1 MIVPESAMDAIPPIP
16 DSAQPSR
23 PGAAKD
29 VFSDL
34 NERQRDAVEHGL
46 AEGALAGPLLVIA
59 GAGTGKTKTLASR
72 VARLVQ
78 TGADPHRILLLTF
91 ARRAAREMEHRV
103 GRLLHR
109 LLGFSSTQAPPHFP
123 WCGTFHSVGAR
134 LLRDYAERINL
145 APNFTILDRSDAE
158 DLMGM
163 VRQELGLAETVER
176 FPQKAS
182 CLAIYSRVVNSQS
195 RLDQVLQ
202 THYPWCF
209 ESHDGLKR
217 MFKAYAEAKLQQQ
230 VLDYDDLLLY
240 WVHMMADDGIAADVR
255 SRFDHV
261 LIDEYQ
267 DTNRLQGAIV
277 LGLKPRGENLTVV
290 GDDAQAI
297 YSFRAADVRN
307 ILDFPEQFDPP
318 ARIVALEQNYRST
331 QPILAASNAVI
342 GLAKKRH
349 AKDLWSDRPSS
360 ELPRITTLSD
370 EADQAR
376 WVADE
381 VLRRREEGIRLI
393 KQAVLFR
400 TSNHSAPLEL
410 ELTRRNIPF
419 RKFGGLKFLE
429 TSHVKDVLSIL
440 RWAQNPRARL
450 AGFRVSQL
458 LPGFG
463 PVTAGRLL
471 DEMELRPD
479 PLTAIEGF
487 TPPKAA
493 ADDWAKLAG
502 LVGELCRT
510 SEWPADL
517 ERAIEWYQPHLERMH
532 DDAEVRLA
540 DLEQI
545 ARIAQGYA
553 SRERFLTELT
563 LDPPEAS
570 SDESGAP
577 HLDEDYL
584 ILSTIH
590 SAKGQ
595 EWNAVYLLNAVD
607 GCMPSDMATGRDED
621 IEEERRLLY
630 VAMTR
635 AKHHLALITP
645 QRFYVRQQRRG
656 GDTHIHATLTRFIPG
671 KVARLFERVDP
682 SPSRDKAAAAAPAA
696 GPVVDVSARLRA
708 MWD

>member
-1 MIVPESAMDAIPPIP
+1 M
-16 DSAQPSR
+16 
-23 PGAAKD
+23 AAGGQRD
-29 VFSDL
+29 VFADL
-34 NERQRDAVEHGL
+34 NDRQREAVEHGL
-46 AEGALAGPLLVIA
+46 AERSPRGPLLVIA
-59 GAGTGKTKTLASR
+59 GAGSGKTKTLASR

-78 TGADPHRILLLTF
+78 SGADPQRILLLTF
-91 ARRAAREMEHRV
+91 ARRAASEMEHRV

-109 LLGFSSTQAPPHFP
+109 LLGYAATQAPPQFA
-123 WCGTFHSVGAR
+123 WCGTFHGVGAR
-134 LLRDYAERINL
+134 LLRDYAARIGL
-145 APNFTILDRSDAE
+145 APNFTILDRADAE

-163 VRQELGLAETVER
+163 VRQHLSFAETQNR

-202 THYPWCF
+202 SHYPWCF
-209 ESHDGLKR
+209 ESHDALKR
-217 MFKAYAEAKLQQQ
+217 LFKAYAEAKHQQQ
-230 VLDYDDLLLY
+230 VLDYDDLLLW
-240 WVHMMADDGIAADVR
+240 WVHMMAEPAIAADVR

-277 LGLKPRGENLTVV
+277 LGLKPNGDNLTVV

-307 ILDFPEQFDPP
+307 ILDFPDQFEPP
-318 ARIVALEQNYRST
+318 ARVVALEQNYRST

-342 GLAKKRH
+342 SLAKRRH
-349 AKDLWSDRPSS
+349 AKVLWSDRPSS
-360 ELPRITTLSD
+360 EMPRIATLPD
-370 EADQAR
+370 EASQAR
-376 WVADE
+376 WVADQ
-381 VLRRREEGIRLI
+381 VLQRREEGIRLV

-400 TSNHSAPLEL
+400 TSSHSAPLEL

-429 TSHVKDVLSIL
+429 STHIKDVLSLL

-471 DEMELRPD
+471 DDMDRQAD
-479 PLTAIEGF
+479 PLAAIEAF
-487 TPPKAA
+487 EPPRAA
-493 ADDWAKLAG
+493 ASAWDELVKLIGA
-502 LVGELCRT
+502 LARQT
-510 SEWPADL
+510 EWPGDL
-517 ERAIEWYQPHLERMH
+517 ERAIEWYQPHLQRLH
-532 DDAEVRLA
+532 DDDAEVRLA
-540 DLEQI
+540 DLEQM

-584 ILSTIH
+584 VLSTIH

-595 EWNAVYLLNAVD
+595 EWSAVYLLNVVD
-607 GCMPSDMATGRDED
+607 GCMPSDMATGREED

-635 AKHHLALITP
+635 AQHHLALVTP

-656 GDTHIHATLTRFIPG
+656 GDSHIHATLTRFIPG

-682 SPSRDKAAAAAPAA
+682 LAGGAAAASA
-696 GPVVDVSARLRA
+696 GPTVPSVDVASVLRSL
-708 MWD
+708 WD

>member
-1 MIVPESAMDAIPPIP
+1 MIGLIAVMGETSSSPA
-16 DSAQPSR
+16 PS
-23 PGAAKD
+23 PQAKPAAAKD
-29 VFSDL
+29 VFADL
-34 NERQRDAVEHGL
+34 NERQRTAVEHGL
-46 AEGALAGPLLVIA
+46 DAGASTGPLLVIA

-78 TGADPHRILLLTF
+78 AGADPHRILLLTF
-91 ARRAAREMEHRV
+91 ARRAAGEMEQRV
-103 GRLLHR
+103 GRMLHR
-109 LLGFSSTQAPPHFP
+109 LLGYAPTQAPPHFP
-123 WCGTFHSVGAR
+123 WCGTFHGLGAR
-134 LLRDYAERINL
+134 LLRDYAERIGL

-176 FPQKAS
+176 FPLKAS
-182 CLAIYSRVVNSQS
+182 CLSIYSRVVNSQS

-202 THYPWCF
+202 AHYPWCF
-209 ESHDGLKR
+209 EAHDALKQL
-217 MFKAYAEAKLQQQ
+217 FKAYAAAKHDQQ

-240 WVHMMADDGIAADVR
+240 WVHMMADEGIAADVR
-255 SRFDHV
+255 QRFDHV

-297 YSFRAADVRN
+297 YSFRAADVGN

-318 ARIVALEQNYRST
+318 ARIIALEQNYRST

-342 GLAKKRH
+342 GQAKKRH
-349 AKDLWSDRPSS
+349 AKDLWSKQTSS
-360 ELPRITTLSD
+360 ELPQIVALPD
-370 EADQAR
+370 EGTQAQ
-376 WVADE
+376 WVADQ

-400 TSNHSAPLEL
+400 TSSHSAPLEL

-429 TSHVKDVLSIL
+429 STHIKDVLSIL
-440 RWAQNPRARL
+440 RWAQNPRGRL

-463 PVTAGRLL
+463 PITAGKLL
-471 DEMELRPD
+471 DEMERQAD
-479 PLTAIEGF
+479 PLTAIQTF
-487 TPPKAA
+487 TAPRAA
-493 ADDWAKLAG
+493 AEAWSS
-502 LVGELCRT
+502 LVELIT
-510 SEWPADL
+510 SLDQQSEWPADL
-517 ERAIEWYQPHLERMH
+517 DRAIEWYQPHLERLH

-540 DLEQI
+540 DLEQM
-545 ARIAQGYA
+545 ARIAQCYA

-595 EWNAVYLLNAVD
+595 EWNAVYVLNTVD
-607 GCMPSDMATGRDED
+607 GCMPSDMATGREED

-656 GDTHIHATLTRFIPG
+656 GDSHINATLTRFIPG
-671 KVARLFERVDP
+671 KVARLFERV
-682 SPSRDKAAAAAPAA
+682 SLGAKVSETSASTTTAAY
-696 GPVVDVSARLRA
+696 VDVGAKLRA
-708 MWD
+708 LWD

>member
-1 MIVPESAMDAIPPIP
+1 LFGE
-16 DSAQPSR
+16 
-23 PGAAKD
+23 
-29 VFSDL
+29 L
-34 NERQRDAVEHGL
+34 NDQQRAAVEHGL
-46 AEGALAGPLLVIA
+46 TPGQQAGPLLVIA

-78 TGADPHRILLLTF
+78 AGADPHRILLLTF
-91 ARRAAREMEHRV
+91 ARRAAGEMEQRV

-109 LLGFSSTQAPPHFP
+109 LLGFGATQAPPHFP
-123 WCGTFHSVGAR
+123 WSGTFHSVGAR
-134 LLRDYAERINL
+134 LLRDYAQRIGL
-145 APNFTILDRSDAE
+145 ATNFTILDRSDAE

-182 CLAIYSRVVNSQS
+182 CLSIYSRVVNSQT

-202 THYPWCF
+202 LHYPWCF
-209 ESHDGLKR
+209 ESHDALKKL
-217 MFKAYAEAKLQQQ
+217 FKGYAEAKHQQQ

-240 WVHMMADDGIAADVR
+240 WSHMMAEPAIAADVR
-255 SRFDHV
+255 ARFDHV

-277 LGLKPRGENLTVV
+277 LGLKPKGENLTVV

-297 YSFRAADVRN
+297 YSFRAADVGN
-307 ILDFPEQFDPP
+307 ILEFPQAFDPP

-331 QPILAASNAVI
+331 QPILEASNAVI

-349 AKDLWSDRPSS
+349 AKHLWSDKTSS
-360 ELPRITTLSD
+360 ELPRITSLPD
-370 EADQAR
+370 EASQAR
-376 WVADE
+376 WVADQ
-381 VLRRREEGIRLI
+381 VLLRREEGLKLI
-393 KQAVLFR
+393 QQAVLFR
-400 TSNHSAPLEL
+400 TSSHSAPLEL

-419 RKFGGLKFLE
+419 RKFGGMKFLE
-429 TSHVKDVLSIL
+429 ASHVKDVLSIL

-463 PVTAGRLL
+463 PVSAGRLL
-471 DEMELRPD
+471 DEMELQPD
-479 PLTAIEGF
+479 PLAVIAGF

-493 ADDWAKLAG
+493 AADWLKLAALIADLSHAG
-502 LVGELCRT
+502 
-510 SEWPADL
+510 EWPSDL
-517 ERAIEWYQPHLERMH
+517 ERAIEWYQPHLERIH
-532 DDAEVRLA
+532 EDEAEVRLA

-545 ARIAQGYA
+545 ARIAQGFG
-553 SRERFLTELT
+553 SRARFLTELT
-563 LDPPEAS
+563 LDPPEAT
-570 SDESGAP
+570 SDESGAT

-607 GCMPSDMATGRDED
+607 GCIPSDMATGHEEE

-635 AKHHLALITP
+635 AKHHLALVAP
-645 QRFYVRQQRRG
+645 HRFYVRQQRRG
-656 GDTHIHATLTRFIPG
+656 GDSHLHATLTRFIPG
-671 KVARLFERVDP
+671 KVARLFERVGP
-682 SPSRDKAAAAAPAA
+682 ESVQEAPELASS
-696 GPVVDVSARLRA
+696 GPAIDVGGQLRA

>member
-1 MIVPESAMDAIPPIP
+1 MGAPSSPPEPS
-16 DSAQPSR
+16 QPAKT
-23 PGAAKD
+23 GAAKD
-29 VFSDL
+29 VFADL
-34 NERQRDAVEHGL
+34 NERQRAAVEHGL
-46 AEGALAGPLLVIA
+46 AEGSSTGPLLVIA

-78 TGADPHRILLLTF
+78 AGADPHRILLLTF
-91 ARRAAREMEHRV
+91 ARRAAGEMEQRV
-103 GRLLHR
+103 GRMLHR
-109 LLGFSSTQAPPHFP
+109 LLGYASTQAPPHFP

-134 LLRDYAERINL
+134 LLRDYAERIGL

-163 VRQELGLAETVER
+163 VRQELGLAETVDR
-176 FPQKAS
+176 FPLKAS
-182 CLAIYSRVVNSQS
+182 CLSIYSRVVNSQS

-209 ESHDGLKR
+209 EAHDALKQL
-217 MFKAYAEAKLQQQ
+217 FKAYAAAKHDQQ

-240 WVHMMADDGIAADVR
+240 WVHMMADEGIAADVR
-255 SRFDHV
+255 QRFDHV

-297 YSFRAADVRN
+297 YSFRAADVGN

-318 ARIVALEQNYRST
+318 ARIIALEQNYRST

-342 GLAKKRH
+342 GQAKKRH
-349 AKDLWSDRPSS
+349 AKDLWSKQTSS
-360 ELPRITTLSD
+360 ELPQIVALPD
-370 EADQAR
+370 EGTQAQ
-376 WVADE
+376 WVADQ

-400 TSNHSAPLEL
+400 TSSHSAPLEL

-429 TSHVKDVLSIL
+429 STHIKDVLSIL
-440 RWAQNPRARL
+440 RWAQNPRGRL

-463 PVTAGRLL
+463 PITAGKLL
-471 DEMELRPD
+471 DEMERQAD
-479 PLTAIEGF
+479 PLTAIQTF
-487 TPPKAA
+487 TAPRAA
-493 ADDWAKLAG
+493 AEAWSS
-502 LVGELCRT
+502 LVELIT
-510 SEWPADL
+510 SLDQQSEWPADL
-517 ERAIEWYQPHLERMH
+517 DRAIEWYQPHLERLH

-540 DLEQI
+540 DLEQM
-545 ARIAQGYA
+545 ARIAQCYA

-595 EWNAVYLLNAVD
+595 EWNAVYVLNTVD
-607 GCMPSDMATGRDED
+607 GCMPSDMATGREED

-656 GDTHIHATLTRFIPG
+656 GDSHINATLTRFIPG
-671 KVARLFERVDP
+671 KVARLFERV
-682 SPSRDKAAAAAPAA
+682 SLGAKVSETSASTTTAAY
-696 GPVVDVSARLRA
+696 VDVGAKLRA
-708 MWD
+708 LWD

>member
-1 MIVPESAMDAIPPIP
+1 MVEPTS
-16 DSAQPSR
+16 PSDGLPSDPR
-23 PGAAKD
+23 SPAGPARD
-29 VFSDL
+29 VFADL

-46 AEGALAGPLLVIA
+46 APGASCGPLLVIA

-78 TGADPHRILLLTF
+78 GGADPHRILLLTF
-91 ARRAAREMEHRV
+91 ARRAAGEMEQRV

-109 LLGFSSTQAPPHFP
+109 LLGYASTQAPPHFP
-123 WCGTFHSVGAR
+123 WCGTFHGVGAR
-134 LLRDYAERINL
+134 LLRDYAERIGL
-145 APNFTILDRSDAE
+145 ASNFTILDRADAE

-163 VRQELGLAETVER
+163 VRQELGLAETVDR
-176 FPQKAS
+176 FPLKAS

-202 THYPWCF
+202 LHYPWCF
-209 ESHDGLKR
+209 ESHDALKQL
-217 MFKAYAEAKLQQQ
+217 FKAYAGAKHDQQ

-240 WVHMMADDGIAADVR
+240 WVHMMADPAIAADVR
-255 SRFDHV
+255 QRFDHV

-277 LGLKPRGENLTVV
+277 LGLKPGGENLTVV

-297 YSFRAADVRN
+297 YSFRAADVHN

-318 ARIVALEQNYRST
+318 ARIVALEQNFRST
-331 QPILAASNAVI
+331 QPILEASNAVI

-349 AKDLWSDRPSS
+349 AKHLWSDQPSS
-360 ELPRITTLSD
+360 ERPLIASLPD
-370 EADQAR
+370 EASQAR
-376 WVADE
+376 WVADQ
-381 VLRRREEGIRLI
+381 VLVRREEGIRLI

-400 TSNHSAPLEL
+400 TSSHSAPLEL

-429 TSHVKDVLSIL
+429 TTHIKDVLSIL

-463 PVTAGRLL
+463 PKTAGRLL
-471 DEMELRPD
+471 DEMEGQPD
-479 PLTAIEGF
+479 PLSVIQAFE
-487 TPPKAA
+487 PQKAA
-493 ADDWAKLAG
+493 ADDWRTLADLMLDLG
-502 LVGELCRT
+502 RR

-517 ERAIEWYQPHLERMH
+517 ERAIEWYQPHLERLH

-545 ARIAQGYA
+545 ARIAQGYG

-607 GCMPSDMATGRDED
+607 GCMPSDMATGREED

-635 AKHHLALITP
+635 AKHHLALVTP
-645 QRFYVRQQRRG
+645 HRFYVRQQRKG
-656 GDTHIHATLTRFIPG
+656 GDSYINAVLTRFIPG
-671 KVARLFERVDP
+671 KVARLFERVNLMATP
-682 SPSRDKAAAAAPAA
+682 VLPTAQAVA
-696 GPVVDVSARLRA
+696 PVVDVGAKLRG

>member
-1 MIVPESAMDAIPPIP
+1 MGEHSVLPE
-16 DSAQPSR
+16 PSPAPK
-23 PGAAKD
+23 PGATKD
-29 VFSDL
+29 VFADL
-34 NERQRDAVEHGL
+34 NEQQRAAVEHGVGD
-46 AEGALAGPLLVIA
+46 GAHRGPLLVIA

-91 ARRAAREMEHRV
+91 ARRAAGEMGQRV
-103 GRLLHR
+103 GRMLHR
-109 LLGFSSTQAPPHFP
+109 LLGYGTTQAPPHFP
-123 WCGTFHSVGAR
+123 WCGTFHGVGAR
-134 LLRDYAERINL
+134 LLRDYADRIGL

-158 DLMGM
+158 DLIGI
-163 VRQELGLAETVER
+163 VRQELGFAETVER
-176 FPQKAS
+176 FPLKAS

-195 RLDQVLQ
+195 RLDEVLQ

-209 ESHDGLKR
+209 GAHDGLKQL
-217 MFKAYAEAKLQQQ
+217 FKAYAQAKHQQQ

-240 WVHMMADDGIAADVR
+240 WVHMLADASVAEDVR
-255 SRFDHV
+255 QRFDHV

-277 LGLKPRGENLTVV
+277 LGLKPKGENLTVV

-297 YSFRAADVRN
+297 YSFRAADVGN
-307 ILDFPEQFDPP
+307 ILDFPDQFNPP

-331 QPILAASNAVI
+331 QPILTASNAVI

-349 AKDLWSDRPSS
+349 AKDLWSNQPSS
-360 ELPRITTLSD
+360 EMPRITAMPD
-370 EADQAR
+370 EASQAT
-376 WVADE
+376 WVADQ
-381 VLRRREEGIRLI
+381 VLLRREEGIRLI

-400 TSNHSAPLEL
+400 TSSHSAPLEL

-429 TSHVKDVLSIL
+429 STHIKDVLSVL
-440 RWAQNPRARL
+440 RWAQNPRGRL

-463 PVTAGRLL
+463 PVSAGKLL
-471 DEMELRPD
+471 DAMERQAD
-479 PLTAIEGF
+479 PLTVIEDF
-487 TPPKAA
+487 RPPKGAA
-493 ADDWAKLAG
+493 GEWTKLAV
-502 LVGELCRT
+502 LIASLSRK
-510 SEWPADL
+510 SEWPVDL
-517 ERAIEWYQPHLERMH
+517 ERAIAWYQPHLDRLH

-540 DLEQI
+540 DLEQM
-545 ARIAQGYA
+545 ARIAEGYG

-595 EWNAVYLLNAVD
+595 EWNAVYVLNVVD
-607 GCMPSDMATGRDED
+607 GCMPSDMATGREED

-656 GDTHIHATLTRFIPG
+656 GDSYINATLTRFIPG
-671 KVARLFERVDP
+671 KVARLFEQVV
-682 SPSRDKAAAAAPAA
+682 
-696 GPVVDVSARLRA
+696 PVTVRGDARIASDVLKVDVGAKLRA

>member
-1 MIVPESAMDAIPPIP
+1 MGTPSEQP
-16 DSAQPSR
+16 QPSR
-23 PGAAKD
+23 SPKPVKD
-29 VFSDL
+29 VFADLSDQ
-34 NERQRDAVEHGL
+34 QRAAVEHGIG
-46 AEGALAGPLLVIA
+46 EGSHRGPLLVIA

-91 ARRAAREMEHRV
+91 ARRAAGEMEQRV
-103 GRLLHR
+103 GRMLHR
-109 LLGFSSTQAPPHFP
+109 LLGYATTQAPPHFP

-134 LLRDYAERINL
+134 LLRDYADRIGL
-145 APNFTILDRSDAE
+145 ATNFTILDRADAE

-163 VRQELGLAETVER
+163 VRQQQGFAETEER
-176 FPQKAS
+176 FPLKGS

-209 ESHDGLKR
+209 AAHDGLKKL
-217 MFKAYAEAKLQQQ
+217 FKAYAQAKHQQQ

-240 WVHMMADDGIAADVR
+240 WSHMMADGGVAADVR
-255 SRFDHV
+255 QRFDHV

-277 LGLKPRGENLTVV
+277 VGLKPQGENLTVV

-297 YSFRAADVRN
+297 YSFRAAEVGN
-307 ILDFPEQFDPP
+307 ILDFPDQFNPP
-318 ARIVALEQNYRST
+318 ARVLALEQNYRST

-360 ELPRITTLSD
+360 EMPRITALPD
-370 EADQAR
+370 EASQAQ
-376 WVADE
+376 WVADQ
-381 VLRRREEGIRLI
+381 VLQRREEGVRLI

-400 TSNHSAPLEL
+400 TSSHSAPLEL

-429 TSHVKDVLSIL
+429 STHIKDVLSIL
-440 RWAQNPRARL
+440 RWAQNPRGRL
-450 AGFRVSQL
+450 SGFRVSQL

-463 PVTAGRLL
+463 PVSAGKLL
-471 DEMELRPD
+471 DEMERQAD
-479 PLTAIEGF
+479 PVSAIQGF
-487 TPPKAA
+487 APPKAA
-493 ADDWAKLAG
+493 ADGWATLAG
-502 LVGELCRT
+502 LISDLSHK

-517 ERAIEWYQPHLERMH
+517 ERAIEWYQPHLERIH

-540 DLEQI
+540 DLEQM
-545 ARIAQGYA
+545 ARIAQGYS

-595 EWNAVYLLNAVD
+595 EWNAVYVLNVVD
-607 GCMPSDMATGRDED
+607 GCMPSDMATGREED

-656 GDTHIHATLTRFIPG
+656 GDSYINATLTRFIPG
-671 KVARLFERVDP
+671 KVARLFEQIAPLSAPGRDGLSSDAPKVDLGA
-682 SPSRDKAAAAAPAA
+682 K
-696 GPVVDVSARLRA
+696 LRA

>member
-1 MIVPESAMDAIPPIP
+1 MARPS
-16 DSAQPSR
+16 DSSR
-23 PGAAKD
+23 DVARPRAATD
-29 VFSDL
+29 VFAEL
-34 NERQRDAVEHGL
+34 NDQQRAAVEHGL
-46 AEGALAGPLLVIA
+46 APGDASGPLLVIA

-78 TGADPHRILLLTF
+78 AGADPHRVLLLTF
-91 ARRAAREMEHRV
+91 ARRAAGEMEQRV

-109 LLGFSSTQAPPHFP
+109 LLGYGATQAAPHFP

-134 LLRDYAERINL
+134 LLRDYAQRIGL
-145 APNFTILDRSDAE
+145 ATNFTILDRADAE

-182 CLAIYSRVVNSQS
+182 CLSIYSRVVNSQT

-202 THYPWCF
+202 QHYPWCF
-209 ESHDGLKR
+209 ESHDALKKL
-217 MFKAYAEAKLQQQ
+217 FKGYAEAKHQQQ

-240 WVHMMADDGIAADVR
+240 WSHMMAEPAIAADVR

-277 LGLKPRGENLTVV
+277 LGLKPCGENLTVV

-297 YSFRAADVRN
+297 YSFRAADVGN
-307 ILDFPEQFDPP
+307 ILEFPQSFDPP

-331 QPILAASNAVI
+331 RPILEASNAVI

-349 AKDLWSDRPSS
+349 AKNLWSDKASS
-360 ELPRITTLSD
+360 ELPRIASLPD
-370 EADQAR
+370 EASQAR
-376 WVADE
+376 WVADQ
-381 VLRRREEGIRLI
+381 VLLRREEGLKLI
-393 KQAVLFR
+393 QQAVLFR
-400 TSNHSAPLEL
+400 TSNHSASLEL

-429 TSHVKDVLSIL
+429 ASHVKDVLSIL

-463 PVTAGRLL
+463 PVSAGRLL
-471 DEMELRPD
+471 DAMEAQAD
-479 PLTAIEGF
+479 PLSAIAGF

-493 ADDWAKLAG
+493 VEDWEKLA
-502 LVGELCRT
+502 ELIGDLSRA

-517 ERAIEWYQPHLERMH
+517 ERAIEWYQPHLERLYE
-532 DDAEVRLA
+532 DEAEVRLA

-563 LDPPEAS
+563 LDPPESS

-607 GCMPSDMATGRDED
+607 GCIPSDMAPGREKD

-635 AKHHLALITP
+635 AKHHLALVAP
-645 QRFYVRQQRRG
+645 HRFYVRQQRRG
-656 GDTHIHATLTRFIPG
+656 GDSHIHATLTRFIPG
-671 KVARLFERVDP
+671 KVARLFERV
-682 SPSRDKAAAAAPAA
+682 SPEIVQEAATAMLPGGAA
-696 GPVVDVSARLRA
+696 VDVGGKLRA